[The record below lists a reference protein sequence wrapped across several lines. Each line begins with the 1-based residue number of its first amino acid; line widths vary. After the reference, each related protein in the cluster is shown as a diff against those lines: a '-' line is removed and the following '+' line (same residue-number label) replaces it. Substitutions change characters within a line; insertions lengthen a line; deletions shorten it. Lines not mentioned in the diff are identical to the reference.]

1 MSEEKLG
8 KTRGR
13 PTHPPQE
20 GMRNPLGLRVTAQ
33 AKSRLEDAARKS
45 GRSLSQ
51 EAEARIEAS
60 FLSEDILSFLF
71 GSGLRQEETLILRH
85 YLGAIRA
92 ATALGG
98 DDPGRWMHYAP
109 KVPFAF
115 DPKRWAES
123 ALSMGMEY
131 SFDVDAMTAA
141 VRRQVEENIL
151 GRALVEIAAHGAPT
165 FGTDEETTWRLHI
178 FTRACACLFRLSLSE
193 EKREPYAPIYETA
206 AAWAAEHKAMLTPFE
221 REKHASILE
230 LAASVEEWL
239 RERRSPAR

>member
-1 MSEEKLG
+1 MGTSEPPRR
-8 KTRGR
+8 RGR
-13 PTHPPQE
+13 PAKE
-20 GMRNPLGLRVTAQ
+20 GHRQNVTIRMRDEV
-33 AKSRLEDAARKS
+33 KARIEEIAS
-45 GRSLSQ
+45 SNRRSLS
-51 EAEARIEAS
+51 EEIETRIEAS

-221 REKHASILE
+221 REKHTSILE